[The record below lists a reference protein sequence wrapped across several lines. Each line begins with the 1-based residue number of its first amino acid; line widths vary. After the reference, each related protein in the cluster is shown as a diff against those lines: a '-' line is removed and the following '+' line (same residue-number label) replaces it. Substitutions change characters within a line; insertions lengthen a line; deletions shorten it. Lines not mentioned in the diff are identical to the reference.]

1 MVLPTDEYQSRIDN
15 LNFRL
20 GELLNTPHILTATEI
35 NSANALLQ
43 EYRTLNVEMKTSIEA
58 VSTNGDIGKI
68 TTNIGEFQQK
78 IKNLEK
84 ELKAVKQEADT
95 SEARK
100 RSVERVE
107 QDVSYHQLYIMDR
120 PLRQL
125 SIPTLLT
132 LSVAF
137 VFTGIFF
144 LYKIWGGSAAVAAG
158 AAGHGHGLSQG
169 ATAAVAGQYAHVK
182 QNDGGF
188 FGFFKSSPNTARA
201 TQPATSTG
209 LLPLINM
216 PTFGLSTM
224 FSK

>member
-15 LNFRL
+15 LNFKL
-20 GELLNTPHILTATEI
+20 GELLNTPHILTAAEI

-132 LSVAF
+132 LSVFF

-144 LYKIWGGSAAVAAG
+144 LYKIWGGGAAG
-158 AAGHGHGLSQG
+158 PASSAGHGHGPSVG
-169 ATAAVAGQYAHVK
+169 MGVATYAQPT

-188 FGFFKSSPNTARA
+188 FGFFKSSPNTART
-201 TQPATSTG
+201 TQPAASSG

>member
-20 GELLNTPHILTATEI
+20 GELLNTPHILTAAEM
-35 NSANALLQ
+35 NSANALLE
-43 EYRTLNVEMKTSIEA
+43 EYRTLNAEMKTSIEA
-58 VSTNGDIGKI
+58 ASSNGDVGKI
-68 TTNIGEFQQK
+68 TTNIGEFQEK
-78 IKNLEK
+78 IKSLEK
-84 ELKAVKQEADT
+84 ELKAVKQEVDT

-144 LYKIWGGSAAVAAG
+144 LYKIWGGNLPGHGASAAQQHGVA
-158 AAGHGHGLSQG
+158 SP
-169 ATAAVAGQYAHVK
+169 HVQSK
-182 QNDGGF
+182 QNNSGF
-188 FGFFKSSPNTARA
+188 FGFFKSSPNTHKN
-201 TQPATSTG
+201 TQPAAYSG
-209 LLPLINM
+209 LFPLINM

-224 FSK
+224 APK